1 MGKTVTMKQMKT
13 DIRFWQILSGILA
26 AGMILLGVLAFRD
39 RQPAGI
45 SIGVAQPGQGGTAVD
60 FSAGSQVT
68 DEQQISRILTA
79 MIQAETLSPE
89 QIPTEAPEGVLML
102 PAEGNTAYT
111 FSFWLRE
118 DGVIFTPGND
128 REYRWIPAQSDEAL
142 YGLLGDLLNRENP

>member
-142 YGLLGDLLNRENP
+142 HGLLGDLLNRENP

>member
-89 QIPTEAPEGVLML
+89 QIPAEAPEGVLML